1 MRRAQRNIYDD
12 FMDASLSFICY
23 MWPDGHTA
31 INGHFDQIWP
41 FMAIWKILVYSWCES
56 ALTLICRS
64 EGERQACNILGL
76 QFYQVKEPPIDIF
89 QNKCLMDSF
98 EEHSFLRLCMTT
110 TSFCIH
116 RMIIRMRTKMMMM
129 MGEQRPS
136 TGFPKSMLGV
146 GRLPI
151 HLISSTYLPSIEGEH
166 VKT

>member
-98 EEHSFLRLCMTT
+98 EEHSFLRLCMREA
-110 TSFCIH
+110 F
-116 RMIIRMRTKMMMM
+116 K
-129 MGEQRPS
+129 
-136 TGFPKSMLGV
+136 
-146 GRLPI
+146 
-151 HLISSTYLPSIEGEH
+151 
-166 VKT
+166 